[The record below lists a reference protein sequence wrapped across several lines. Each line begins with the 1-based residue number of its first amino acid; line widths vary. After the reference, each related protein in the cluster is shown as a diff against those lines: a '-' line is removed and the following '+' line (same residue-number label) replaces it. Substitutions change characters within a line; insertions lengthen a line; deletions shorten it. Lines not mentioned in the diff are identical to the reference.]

1 MAEAARDERSPPA
14 AARDEVLPP
23 AAAYEASAAGAGT
36 RRGHAAG
43 RLAVTLGSLV
53 LLVGLWQMAAL
64 IAASPLLPGPLAV
77 LHAFLRAS
85 ETGTLPRNVAIT
97 LARVAASFAIAMAIG
112 AAIGILLGRSPALDR
127 VFGPWLIV
135 LLNLPALVIIIL
147 CYVWFGLTEAAAVTA
162 VSINKIPNVAV
173 TLREGAAAL
182 SRDLDE
188 MARVFRFGR
197 SRTLRH
203 VVLPQ
208 LAPFFAA
215 AARSGLALTWK
226 IVLVVELLGRSNGV
240 GFELQTAFQL
250 FDVATVLAY
259 ALAFTVVVQ
268 IIEIAIIQPWERH
281 ANRWRR

>member
-1 MAEAARDERSPPA
+1 M
-14 AARDEVLPP
+14 
-23 AAAYEASAAGAGT
+23 
-36 RRGHAAG
+36 
-43 RLAVTLGSLV
+43 TLVSLV
-53 LLVGLWQMAAL
+53 LLALAWQVAAL
-64 IAASPLLPGPLAV
+64 IVASPLLPGPPAV
-77 LHAFLRAS
+77 AEAMLRAS
-85 ETGTLPRNVAIT
+85 ADYALPRNILIT
-97 LARVAASFAIAMAIG
+97 LGRVAASFLVAMVVG
-112 AAIGILLGRSPALDR
+112 SAIGIALGRSRALDR

-135 LLNLPALVIIIL
+135 LLNLPALVVIIL
-147 CYVWFGLTEAAAVTA
+147 CYVWFGLTEAAAITA
-162 VSINKIPNVAV
+162 VAVNKIPNVAV

-182 SRDLDE
+182 SRELDE
-188 MARVFRFGR
+188 MALVYRFGR
-197 SRTLRH
+197 LRTLRH

-215 AARSGLALTWK
+215 SARSGLALTWK

-268 IIEIAIIQPWERH
+268 LIELALIQPWERH

>member
-1 MAEAARDERSPPA
+1 MKLSEAAD
-14 AARDEVLPP
+14 
-23 AAAYEASAAGAGT
+23 GAEHGT
-36 RRGHAAG
+36 DRGGTGRRRG
-43 RLAVTLGSLV
+43 RLAFTLFSL
-53 LLVGLWQMAAL
+53 LLLLALWFLAARL
-64 IAASPLLPGPLAV
+64 IASPVLPGPEAV
-77 LHAFLRAS
+77 ARAFWRAS
-85 ETGTLPRNVAIT
+85 LTGVLPASLAIT
-97 LARVAASFAIAMAIG
+97 LARVVASFLIAMVIG
-112 AAIGILLGRSPALDR
+112 AAVGILLGRSPGLDR
-127 VFGPWLIV
+127 LFGPWLIM

-147 CYVWFGLTEAAAVTA
+147 CYVWFGLTEAAAITA
-162 VSINKIPNVAV
+162 VAINKIPNVAV
-173 TLREGAAAL
+173 TLREGAASL

-188 MARVFRFGR
+188 MAQVFRFGPL
-197 SRTLRH
+197 RTLRH

-208 LAPFFAA
+208 LSPFFAA

-268 IIEIAIIQPWERH
+268 IIELALIEPWERR

>member
-1 MAEAARDERSPPA
+1 MAEAARDDLPQPA
-14 AARDEVLPP
+14 AAPHSLATGGP
-23 AAAYEASAAGAGT
+23 
-36 RRGHAAG
+36 RRAAG

-53 LLVGLWQMAAL
+53 LLVGLWQVAAL
-64 IAASPLLPGPLAV
+64 IVASPLLPGPMAV

-97 LARVAASFAIAMAIG
+97 LGRVAASFAIAMAIG

-197 SRTLRH
+197 GRTLRH

-268 IIEIAIIQPWERH
+268 IIEIGIIQPWERH
-281 ANRWRR
+281 AGRWRR